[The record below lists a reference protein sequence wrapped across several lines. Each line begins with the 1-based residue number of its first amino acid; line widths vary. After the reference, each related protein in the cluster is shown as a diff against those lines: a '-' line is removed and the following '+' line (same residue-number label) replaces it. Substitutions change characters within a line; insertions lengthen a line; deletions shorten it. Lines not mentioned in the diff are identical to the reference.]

1 MREAD
6 GGRVGNATD
15 ALTSFAA
22 KYRLE
27 RELRPFTREEVRRL
41 SRERS
46 GLYALWLAAETEGGH
61 ERLYLGMSTTC
72 VRRRLLDHLNNET
85 NPELRRELRL
95 FRDRVEFSA
104 VFTTG
109 ERETRDLENALLR
122 DWKPDTNRRLPAK

>member
-1 MREAD
+1 MRDAD
-6 GGRVGNATD
+6 AGQSGDASG
-15 ALTSFAA
+15 ALTPFAA

-27 RELRPFTREEVRRL
+27 RELRPFTRDEVRRL
-41 SRERS
+41 PSGRS

-61 ERLYLGMSTTC
+61 ERIYLGMSATC
-72 VRRRLLDHLNNET
+72 VRRRLLDHLSNET

-109 ERETRDLENALLR
+109 ERETRDLETALIR
-122 DWKPDTNRRLPAK
+122 DWQPETNRAGR

>member
-1 MREAD
+1 MRDAAD
-6 GGRVGNATD
+6 EQSGNVSGEMTP
-15 ALTSFAA
+15 FAA
-22 KYRLE
+22 KYQLE

-41 SRERS
+41 PRDRY

-95 FRDRVEFSA
+95 FRDRVEFSTT
-104 VFTTG
+104 FTIG
-109 ERETRDLENALLR
+109 ERETRDLETSLIR
-122 DWKPDTNRRLPAK
+122 DWQPETNRAGR